1 MFSSTEQLPVSLLNE
16 TFNFFWEILGQSDWI
31 TLFPFLNYWSLQSA
45 NLSDEMEGFFSTG
58 SKMTLWMLIYL
69 LVVFL
74 GLVFLGILCQVY
86 TKCYLARVHAVT
98 EGMIVIYT

>member
-1 MFSSTEQLPVSLLNE
+1 MTESHYFPS
-16 TFNFFWEILGQSDWI
+16 WI
-31 TLFPFLNYWSLQSA
+31 IDLYRAQ

-58 SKMTLWMLIYL
+58 SKMTLWMFIYR

-74 GLVFLGILCQVY
+74 GLVFLGILCQVH

-98 EGMIVIYT
+98 EGMIIIYT